1 MKNKT
6 QKKIV
11 IWRLIDGK
19 IGHEKQTLSLVN
31 ALKNEIT
38 IKTINIKIQS
48 FLFSILFS
56 MKVLKNFQNPDLII
70 AAGHKTHI
78 SLLFLKYLYGGK
90 SILLMKPS
98 LPCNWFDLCI
108 IPEHDK
114 CKVRGLIVW
123 TKGLLVTTTNYINK
137 NEKKGLIL
145 IGGIS
150 KHYIWDSESV
160 VNQVKKL
167 LSNNLLIDFILSPSR
182 RTPKDFIVKIN
193 KISFKNLKIH
203 ETKKQNK
210 NWLKNQMNKTKY
222 AWITVDSMSMVYESI
237 TAGQNVGL
245 ISLKS
250 KGKSRITEEVNR
262 LKEEKVIF
270 GNENKSY
277 KNRNKPHAVTNEAT
291 RCAKYINKIF
301 FKKVYEK

>member
-1 MKNKT
+1 MKNTK
-6 QKKIV
+6 QKKIL

-19 IGHEKQTLSLVN
+19 TGHEKQTLSLVN
-31 ALKNEIT
+31 ALKDEIA
-38 IKTINIKIQS
+38 IKIINLKIRS
-48 FLFSILFS
+48 FLFLILFS
-56 MKVLKNFQNPDLII
+56 LKGLKKIQNPDLII

-78 SLLFLKYLYGGK
+78 SLLFLKYFYGGK

-108 IPEHDK
+108 IPEHDTFK
-114 CKVRGLIVW
+114 ARGLIVW
-123 TKGLLVTTTNYINK
+123 TKGVLVNTTHLINK

-150 KHYIWDSESV
+150 KHYIWNSESV
-160 VNQVKKL
+160 VNQIKKL

-182 RTPKDFIVKIN
+182 RTPEDFMMKIN

-203 ETKKQNK
+203 NTKKQNK
-210 NWLKNQMNKTKY
+210 NWLTNQMNKTKY
-222 AWITVDSMSMVYESI
+222 AWITEDSMSMIYESI

-250 KGKSRITEEVNR
+250 KRKSRITEEVNR
-262 LKEEKVIF
+262 LKEKKVIF
-270 GNENKSY
+270 LNENKSY
-277 KNRNKPHAVTNEAT
+277 RNRNKPHAVINEAN
-291 RCAKYINKIF
+291 RCAKFINKIF
-301 FKKVYEK
+301 IKKV

>member
-1 MKNKT
+1 MKNTK
-6 QKKIV
+6 QKKIL

-19 IGHEKQTLSLVN
+19 TGHEKQTLSLVN
-31 ALKNEIT
+31 ALKDEIA
-38 IKTINIKIQS
+38 IKTIDIKIQS
-48 FLFSILFS
+48 FLLLILFS
-56 MKVLKNFQNPDLII
+56 MKVLKKIQNPDLII

-78 SLLFLKYLYGGK
+78 SLLFLKYFYGGK

-98 LPCNWFDLCI
+98 LPCNWFDLCL

-114 CKVRGLIVW
+114 FKVRGLIVW
-123 TKGLLVTTTNYINK
+123 TKGVLVNTTNLINK

-160 VNQVKKL
+160 VNQIKKL
-167 LSNNLLIDFILSPSR
+167 LNNNLLIDFILSTSR
-182 RTPKDFIVKIN
+182 RTPKDFMMKIN
-193 KISFKNLKIH
+193 KISFKNLKIYH
-203 ETKKQNK
+203 IKKQNK
-210 NWLKNQMNKTKY
+210 NWLTNQLNKTKY
-222 AWITVDSMSMVYESI
+222 AWITEDSMSMIYESI

-262 LKEEKVIF
+262 LKEEKIVF
-270 GNENKSY
+270 VNENKSY
-277 KNRNKPHAVTNEAT
+277 KNRNKPHAVINEAN
-291 RCAKYINKIF
+291 RCAKFINKIF
-301 FKKVYEK
+301 FKKA

>member
-1 MKNKT
+1 MKNTK
-6 QKKIV
+6 QKKIL

-19 IGHEKQTLSLVN
+19 TGHEKQTLSLVN
-31 ALKNEIT
+31 ALKDEIA
-38 IKTINIKIQS
+38 IKTIDIKIQS
-48 FLFSILFS
+48 FLLLILFS
-56 MKVLKNFQNPDLII
+56 MKVLKKIQNPDLII

-78 SLLFLKYLYGGK
+78 SLLFLKYFYGGK

-108 IPEHDK
+108 IPQHDK
-114 CKVRGLIVW
+114 FKVKGLIVW
-123 TKGLLVTTTNYINK
+123 TKGVLVNTTNLINK

-160 VNQVKKL
+160 VNQIKKL
-167 LSNNLLIDFILSPSR
+167 LNNNLLIDFILSTSR
-182 RTPKDFIVKIN
+182 RTPKDFMMKIN
-193 KISFKNLKIH
+193 KISFKNLKIYH
-203 ETKKQNK
+203 IKKQNK
-210 NWLKNQMNKTKY
+210 NWLTNQMNKTKY
-222 AWITVDSMSMVYESI
+222 AWITEDSMSMIYESI

-262 LKEEKVIF
+262 LKEEKIVF
-270 GNENKSY
+270 VNENKSY
-277 KNRNKPHAVTNEAT
+277 KNRNKPHAVINEAN
-291 RCAKYINKIF
+291 RCAKFINKIF
-301 FKKVYEK
+301 IKKV

>member
-1 MKNKT
+1 MKNTK
-6 QKKIV
+6 QKKIL

-19 IGHEKQTLSLVN
+19 TGHEKQTLSLVN
-31 ALKNEIT
+31 ALKDEIA
-38 IKTINIKIQS
+38 IKTIDIKIQS
-48 FLFSILFS
+48 FLLLILFS
-56 MKVLKNFQNPDLII
+56 MKVLKKIQNPDLII

-78 SLLFLKYLYGGK
+78 SLLFLKYFYGGK

-114 CKVRGLIVW
+114 FKVKGLIVW
-123 TKGLLVTTTNYINK
+123 TKGVLVNTTNLINK

-160 VNQVKKL
+160 VNQIKKL
-167 LSNNLLIDFILSPSR
+167 LNNNLLIDFILSTSR
-182 RTPKDFIVKIN
+182 RTPKDFMMKIN
-193 KISFKNLKIH
+193 KISFKNLKIYH
-203 ETKKQNK
+203 IKKQNK
-210 NWLKNQMNKTKY
+210 NWLTNQMNKTKY
-222 AWITVDSMSMVYESI
+222 AWITEDSMSMIYESI

-262 LKEEKVIF
+262 LKEEKIVF
-270 GNENKSY
+270 VNENKSY
-277 KNRNKPHAVTNEAT
+277 KNRNKPHAVINEAN
-291 RCAKYINKIF
+291 RCAKFINKIF
-301 FKKVYEK
+301 IKKV

>member
-1 MKNKT
+1 MKNTK
-6 QKKIV
+6 QNKIL

-19 IGHEKQTLSLVN
+19 TGHEKQTLSLVN
-31 ALKNEIT
+31 ALKDEIA
-38 IKTINIKIQS
+38 IKTIDIKIQS
-48 FLFSILFS
+48 FLLLILFS
-56 MKVLKNFQNPDLII
+56 MKVLKKIQNPDLII

-78 SLLFLKYLYGGK
+78 SLLFLKYFYGGK

-108 IPEHDK
+108 IPQHDK
-114 CKVRGLIVW
+114 FKVKGLIVW
-123 TKGLLVTTTNYINK
+123 TKGVLVNTTNLINK

-160 VNQVKKL
+160 VNQIKKL
-167 LSNNLLIDFILSPSR
+167 LNNNLLIDFILSTSR
-182 RTPKDFIVKIN
+182 RTPKDFMMKIN
-193 KISFKNLKIH
+193 KISFKNLKIYH
-203 ETKKQNK
+203 IKKQNK
-210 NWLKNQMNKTKY
+210 NWLTNQMNKTKY
-222 AWITVDSMSMVYESI
+222 AWITEDSMSMIYESI

-262 LKEEKVIF
+262 LKEEKIVF
-270 GNENKSY
+270 VNENKSY
-277 KNRNKPHAVTNEAT
+277 KNRNKPHAVINEAN
-291 RCAKYINKIF
+291 RCAKFINKIF
-301 FKKVYEK
+301 IKKV